1 MCIKLLQTYTCCDIL
16 ILILWKII
24 IDIQNKK
31 KINRFRHEPNAIVN
45 SFNGMIGSKS
55 LNETD

>member
-16 ILILWKII
+16 ILWKII
-24 IDIQNKK
+24 IGIQTRRY
-31 KINRFRHEPNAIVN
+31 NRFRHEPNAIVN

>member
-16 ILILWKII
+16 ILWKII

-31 KINRFRHEPNAIVN
+31 RINRFRHEPNAIVN
-45 SFNGMIGSKS
+45 SFNGMICSKS
-55 LNETD
+55 LNEAD